1 MIQKMSRLRKEK
13 EKELF
18 DQFQSHQQKM
28 ADSLQ
33 SQRQEE
39 RKTEDEAIAR
49 AMQEQ
54 YAKKEVSVA
63 TNIMNN
69 MLRKRSV

>member
-1 MIQKMSRLRKEK
+1 MSRLRKGK

-28 ADSLQ
+28 SDLLE
-33 SQRQEE
+33 SQREQE
-39 RKTEDEAIAR
+39 RSTEDEAIAR

-54 YAKKEVSVA
+54 YTKREVCCQ
-63 TNIMNN
+63 IIII
-69 MLRKRSV
+69 